1 MKKYIL
7 FISCL
12 MLVKCPPWHG
22 SETNLFFV
30 ALQIH
35 ICYYL
40 SGSRLPL
47 KVTEDRCSLLYKR
60 SNKINKIK
68 HRFMWTL
75 LNRNAFPFRK
85 NISAY
90 MEIIDIVGKFS
101 YEIKSFFG
109 KKLQV
114 SLFLFEVCLIY
125 LIYSSLSLIFIGSQ
139 VHKFHKF
146 KTLVQNSKKIRKS
159 HAQSCNDTQTA
170 KKKLC
175 NLIKFYSLLMSKTFP
190 LQTLISQPLTKNCVE
205 IIG

>member
-109 KKLQV
+109 NQIIKWFLIV
-114 SLFLFEVCLIY
+114 SLLALYV
-125 LIYSSLSLIFIGSQ
+125 
-139 VHKFHKF
+139 
-146 KTLVQNSKKIRKS
+146 
-159 HAQSCNDTQTA
+159 
-170 KKKLC
+170 
-175 NLIKFYSLLMSKTFP
+175 LLYFGV
-190 LQTLISQPLTKNCVE
+190 IVELTVKQQC
-205 IIG
+205 